1 MAGRSADCP
10 ACGAPVD
17 EAWCPSCGL
26 ELDGE
31 EADALRDLTSRLAAA
46 DAELNVVWARR
57 DELAKELASRRWQ
70 RLNVASGPAFPPAP
84 SPVRPSPAPSVG
96 EWNVERIR
104 NVLLWLGA
112 TLLALSALTFT
123 AVAWTHLGPAGRA
136 VLLIALTAL
145 AGAGAVMSRD
155 RRPATSGA
163 LTGLAI
169 ALALV
174 DWQIVRRAGVARGM
188 STTAWWAIGTAV
200 VA

>member
-84 SPVRPSPAPSVG
+84 TPGRPSSAPTVG

-123 AVAWTHLGPAGRA
+123 AVAWTHLGPGGRA
-136 VLLIALTAL
+136 LLLVAITVMSALLASAL
-145 AGAGAVMSRD
+145 RRRLPATAGAF
-155 RRPATSGA
+155 
-163 LTGLAI
+163 TGLTI

-174 DWQIVRRAGVARGM
+174 DWQVARRAGAAPGL
-188 STTAWWAIGTAV
+188 SGA
-200 VA
+200 